1 MSYLPAIRRPKIS
14 RWPEYLTSA
23 VAIFVSL
30 ISLWIGIGTEDA
42 NQKMVAAASWPFLQL
57 ESENSDDAGKPHIQ
71 LSLVNA
77 GVGPAKIES
86 FEVFWKGR
94 AYRTSQNLL
103 HECCHLKYIPFKMD
117 AGEPFQGPQSA
128 PMVGFV
134 IRPSETRPFLGLL
147 LGQENRDAWQAFDR
161 VRMNELRFRACYC
174 SVFDECW
181 GTTLRDLHPVA
192 VKSCPVPKTG
202 YTE

>member
-1 MSYLPAIRRPKIS
+1 MSDLPILRRAPS
-14 RWPEYLTSA
+14 RWTEYVTSA

-30 ISLWIGIGTEDA
+30 VSLWIGVGTEDA

-57 ESENSDDAGKPHIQ
+57 DSGNSDDAGKPHIQ

-86 FEVFWKGR
+86 FEVFWKGHP
-94 AYRTSQNLL
+94 YRTSQALL
-103 HECCHLKYIPFKMD
+103 RECCHLKYIPLRP
-117 AGEPFQGPQSA
+117 ATGEPFQGPQSA

-134 IRPSETRPFLGLL
+134 VRPGETRPFLGLI
-147 LGQENRDAWQAFDR
+147 LGPDNRDAWQAFDR
-161 VRMNELRFRACYC
+161 VRMTQLRFRACYC

-181 GTTLRDLHPVA
+181 TTTLRGLHPA
-192 VKSCPVPKTG
+192 ATKSCPIPKAG
-202 YTE
+202 YIE